1 MTSFTFHLEV
11 RKSQIRCF
19 NFPKSYA
26 YALTNGFRLFV
37 VNLHTKP
44 CNMLSRTIC
53 LFINLFVCVLAYSQD
68 TTAVVKPRSM
78 VALTQTNKHP
88 AALPS
93 LLLSP
98 NLIAIYPPKVI
109 NTLPAGYYYNSVGF
123 FCQKELQVEKA
134 LKVPLKIRLGS
145 VNYTDRLEGKSP
157 HNVSFP

>member
-1 MTSFTFHLEV
+1 
-11 RKSQIRCF
+11 
-19 NFPKSYA
+19 
-26 YALTNGFRLFV
+26 
-37 VNLHTKP
+37 
-44 CNMLSRTIC
+44 MLSRTIC
-53 LFINLFVCVLAYSQD
+53 LFINLFVCVIAYSQD
-68 TTAVVKPRSM
+68 TTVVVKPQSI

-93 LLLSP
+93 LSLSP

-145 VNYTDRLEGKSP
+145 VNYTDKLEGKNQ